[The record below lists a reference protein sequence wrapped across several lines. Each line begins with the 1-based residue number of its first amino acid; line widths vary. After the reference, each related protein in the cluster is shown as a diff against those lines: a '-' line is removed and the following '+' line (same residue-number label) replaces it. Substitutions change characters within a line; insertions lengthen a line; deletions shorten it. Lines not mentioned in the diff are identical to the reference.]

1 MADYISDDEES
12 LDYWDVAIPQGSETE
27 IAIHLIDR
35 DLGIKPE
42 GRQLEW
48 DKTITN
54 LIRVNGHHVRV
65 GTGGCSKIGLSKE
78 TIDSLRADSKARNE
92 KVNDRTYLIKERRP
106 IALIHILK
114 NTTSTRTPEDPD
126 VLFALGLGFPQDGF
140 ERKANYMVNVNELKN
155 WVDITDEDDDEYD
168 N

>member
-1 MADYISDDEES
+1 MS
-12 LDYWDVAIPQGSETE
+12 
-27 IAIHLIDR
+27 
-35 DLGIKPE
+35 IKPE

-65 GTGGCSKIGLSKE
+65 GTGGCSKIGLSKD
-78 TIDSLRADSKARNE
+78 TIDDLRAKSKANNE
-92 KVNDRTYLIKERRP
+92 KINDRTYLIKDRRP
-106 IALIHILK
+106 LALIHILK
-114 NTTSTRTPEDPD
+114 NTTGTRTPEDPD
-126 VLFALGLGFPQDGF
+126 ILFALGLGFPKDGL

-168 N
+168 NK